1 MLRDMSNN
9 TKVSRAISP
18 VSEGGNTA
26 LVSQIIDTKGY
37 DSLMFAILTGS
48 LGDAGAEFTTLVEHD
63 DDSGLATAA
72 AVDDADLN
80 GTEAGASFD
89 QADDNSVFKIGYVG
103 GKRYVRLTITP
114 ANNATAALIAA
125 VAIQGKAH
133 VAPID
138 Q

>member
-1 MLRDMSNN
+1 MLRDSSNN

-18 VSEGGNTA
+18 VSEAGNTP
-26 LVSQIIDTKGY
+26 LVSQVIDTKGY

-63 DDSGLATAA
+63 DDVAMGTAA
-72 AVDDADLN
+72 AVDDAELN

-89 QADDNSVFKIGYVG
+89 QADDNLVFKIGYVG
-103 GKRYVRLTITP
+103 SKRYVRLTITP

-125 VAIQGKAH
+125 VAIQTKAH
-133 VAPID
+133 ISPIA

>member
-1 MLRDMSNN
+1 MLRDISNN

-18 VSEGGNTA
+18 VSEAGNTA

-63 DDSGLATAA
+63 DDAALATAA
-72 AVDDADLN
+72 AVADEDLN

-125 VAIQGKAH
+125 VAIQQKAN

>member
-1 MLRDMSNN
+1 MLRDLSSKV
-9 TKVSRAISP
+9 KVSRAISP
-18 VSEGGNTA
+18 VSEAGNTA

-63 DDSGLATAA
+63 DDAAMGTAA
-72 AVDDADLN
+72 AVGDEDLN
-80 GTEAGASFD
+80 GTEALASFI
-89 QADDNSVFKIGYVG
+89 QSDDNDVFKIGYCG

-125 VAIQGKAH
+125 VAIQGHAH
-133 VAPID
+133 AAPVA